1 MESEGNS
8 EKKMSSK
15 PRKGSNIVSLTG
27 AAALLTLAVS
37 LAITAINNRRN
48 SKKKDLPGCNVRVNL
63 SASEILK
70 LADRIIAKSKEVHDA
85 VASVPLDKV
94 TYKNVILPLAELE
107 AQQFPLVQSCVVP
120 KLVSPF
126 DKLRKASAEA
136 EKKIDAQVSS
146 CSKREDVYRVVKAF
160 AAKGEWMGPEAK
172 RYVQCLIRDFERNG
186 LNLTATKTEE
196 VQRLR
201 AQIDELSLQ
210 YVQNLNDDTTSL
222 LFHENE
228 LAGLSTEF
236 LKTLEKMENG
246 MFKVTLKSHHVAVV
260 MELCKVGRTRRTV
273 AMAYGKRC
281 AKVNLSVLED
291 LLLCSIHNTS
301 LAIYAMIEG
310 KLSDQHIHVGVQVRH
325 KFARLLGYSNY
336 ADYALNL
343 RMAKT
348 SSKVDPDA
356 IALRLMRICWLP
368 LSLSSIVL
376 EFLEDISSSLS
387 DLANKELAV
396 LKELKKQE
404 EGELPF
410 GVEDLLYY
418 VKKVEQQEFDMDL
431 GALKQYFPVNLV
443 LSGIF
448 KIFQDLFGLRFEEI
462 ADADVW
468 NGDVRV
474 FSVFDLRSGEL
485 FGYFYLDVFTREGKY
500 GQTCVVAL
508 QNGSVAFSGAR
519 QIPVALLI
527 SQLQK
532 DSSGI
537 PGLLRFSEVVSLF
550 HEFGH
555 VVQHLCNR
563 ASFARFSGLRVDPD
577 FVEIPAQVL
586 ENWCYESFS
595 LKLIS
600 GFHQDITKP
609 IKDEICKSLKRWRYS
624 FSALKLKQEVL
635 YCLFDQIIHSAENV
649 DIVEL
654 FKHLHPKV
662 MLGLPMLEGTNPAS
676 CFPRCAIG
684 YEAACYSRIWSEVFA
699 ADIFTSKF
707 RDGLLNQYAGMQF
720 RDKVLAPGGAKDPVE
735 ILSDFLGRE
744 PSVQTFIDNK
754 IEYSL

>member
-15 PRKGSNIVSLTG
+15 PKKGSNIVPLTG
-27 AAALLTLAVS
+27 AAALLTLAAS
-37 LAITAINNRRN
+37 LVITAINNRRN
-48 SKKKDLPGCNVRVNL
+48 SKKKDLPGCNFRVNL

-94 TYKNVILPLAELE
+94 TYKNVISPLAELE

-120 KLVSPF
+120 KLVSTSY
-126 DKLRKASAEA
+126 KVRKASAEA
-136 EKKIDAQVSS
+136 EKKIDAHVSS
-146 CSKREDVYRVVKAF
+146 CSKREDAYRVVKAF
-160 AAKGEWMGPEAK
+160 AAKGEWMGPEAR

-186 LNLTATKTEE
+186 LNLTATKREE

-201 AQIDELSLQ
+201 AQMDELSFQ
-210 YVQNLNDDTTSL
+210 YVQNLNDDSTSL
-222 LFHENE
+222 LFCENE
-228 LAGLSTEF
+228 LAGLPTQF
-236 LKTLEKMENG
+236 LKTLEKVENG
-246 MFKVTLKSHHVAVV
+246 MFKVTLKSHHVAAVL
-260 MELCKVGRTRRTV
+260 ELCKIGRTRRLV
-273 AMAYGKRC
+273 AMTYGKRC

-291 LLLCSIHNTS
+291 L
-301 LAIYAMIEG
+301 
-310 KLSDQHIHVGVQVRH
+310 VQVRH

-336 ADYALNL
+336 AEYALNL

-348 SSKVDPDA
+348 SSK
-356 IALRLMRICWLP
+356 
-368 LSLSSIVL
+368 VL

-387 DLANKELAV
+387 DLAKRELAV

-404 EGELPF
+404 EGELSF

-418 VKKVEQQEFDMDL
+418 VKNVEQQEFDLDL

-448 KIFQDLFGLRFEEI
+448 KILQDLFRLRFEQI
-462 ADADVW
+462 ADSDVW
-468 NGDVRV
+468 HSDVRV
-474 FSVFDLRSGEL
+474 FSVFDLSSGEL
-485 FGYFYLDVFTREGKY
+485 LGYFYLDMYTREGKY

-508 QNGSVAFSGAR
+508 QNGSVAFNGAR
-519 QIPVALLI
+519 QVPVALLI

-532 DSSGI
+532 DIGGI
-537 PGLLRFSEVVSLF
+537 PSLLRFSEVVSLF

-555 VVQHLCNR
+555 VVQHLCNC

-577 FVEIPAQVL
+577 SVEIPAKVL

-609 IKDEICKSLKRWRYS
+609 IKDEICRSLKRWRYS

-654 FKHLHPKV
+654 FKHLHAKV
-662 MLGLPMLEGTNPAS
+662 STFS
-676 CFPRCAIG
+676 CCCF
-684 YEAACYSRIWSEVFA
+684 
-699 ADIFTSKF
+699 
-707 RDGLLNQYAGMQF
+707 
-720 RDKVLAPGGAKDPVE
+720 VL
-735 ILSDFLGRE
+735 
-744 PSVQTFIDNK
+744 
-754 IEYSL
+754 

>member
-1 MESEGNS
+1 MESEGNG

-15 PRKGSNIVSLTG
+15 PKKGSNIIPLTG

-48 SKKKDLPGCNVRVNL
+48 SKKKDLRGCNFRVNL

-94 TYKNVILPLAELE
+94 TYKNVISPLAELE
-107 AQQFPLVQSCVVP
+107 AQQFPLAQSCVVP
-120 KLVSPF
+120 KLVSTS
-126 DKLRKASAEA
+126 DKVRKASAEA
-136 EKKIDAQVSS
+136 EKKIDAHSSS
-146 CSKREDVYRVVKAF
+146 CSKREDVYLVVKAF
-160 AAKGEWMGPEAK
+160 AAKGEWMGPEA
-172 RYVQCLIRDFERNG
+172 RHYVHCLIRDFERNG
-186 LNLTATKTEE
+186 LNLTATKREE

-201 AQIDELSLQ
+201 AQIDELSFQ
-210 YVQNLNDDTTSL
+210 YVQNLNDDSTYL
-222 LFHENE
+222 LFRENE
-228 LAGLSTEF
+228 LAGVPTEF
-236 LKTLEKMENG
+236 LKTLEEVENG
-246 MFKVTLKSHHVAVV
+246 TFKVTSKSHHVAAVL
-260 MELCKVGRTRRTV
+260 ELCKIGKTRRLV

-281 AKVNLSVLED
+281 ANVNLSIMED
-291 LLLCSIHNTS
+291 L
-301 LAIYAMIEG
+301 
-310 KLSDQHIHVGVQVRH
+310 
-325 KFARLLGYSNY
+325 
-336 ADYALNL
+336 
-343 RMAKT
+343 
-348 SSKVDPDA
+348 
-356 IALRLMRICWLP
+356 
-368 LSLSSIVL
+368 VL
-376 EFLEDISSSLS
+376 EFLEDLSSSLS
-387 DLANKELAV
+387 NLANKELAV

-418 VKKVEQQEFDMDL
+418 VKKVEQQDFDVDF

-462 ADADVW
+462 VDADVW
-468 NGDVRV
+468 HSDVQV
-474 FSVFDLRSGEL
+474 FSVFDLSSGEL
-485 FGYFYLDVFTREGKY
+485 LGYFYLDMYTREGKY
-500 GQTCVVAL
+500 GQTCMVSL
-508 QNGSVAFSGAR
+508 QNGSVEFSGTR

-532 DSSGI
+532 DICGISS
-537 PGLLRFSEVVSLF
+537 LLRFSEVVSLF

-563 ASFARFSGLRVDPD
+563 ASFARLSGLRVDPD

-635 YCLFDQIIHSAENV
+635 CCLFDQIIHSAENV

-707 RDGLLNQYAGMQF
+707 RDGLLNQYVGMQF
-720 RDKVLAPGGAKDPVE
+720 RTKLLLLFTSSEVLAPGGAKDPIE

-744 PSVQTFIDNK
+744 PSIQTFIDNK
-754 IEYSL
+754 

>member
-8 EKKMSSK
+8 EKTLRRSK
-15 PRKGSNIVSLTG
+15 TKKGSNTIPLAG
-27 AAALLTLAVS
+27 GAALLTLAVS
-37 LAITAINNRRN
+37 LAITAINSRRN
-48 SKKKDLPGCNVRVNL
+48 SKRKDLPGRNFRVNL
-63 SASEILK
+63 SAGEILK

-85 VASVPLDKV
+85 VASIPLDKV
-94 TYKNVILPLAELE
+94 TYKNVISPLAELE

-120 KLVSPF
+120 KLVSTS
-126 DKLRKASAEA
+126 DKVRKASAEA
-136 EKKIDAQVSS
+136 EKKIDAHISS

-160 AAKGEWMGPEAK
+160 AAKGEWMGPEA
-172 RYVQCLIRDFERNG
+172 RHYVNCLMRDFERNG
-186 LNLTATKTEE
+186 LNLTTTKREE
-196 VQRLR
+196 IQRLR
-201 AQIDELSLQ
+201 AQIDEISFQ
-210 YVQNLNDDTTSL
+210 YIQNLNDDSSSV

-228 LAGLSTEF
+228 LAGLPAEF
-236 LKTLEKMENG
+236 LKTLEKAENE
-246 MFKVTLKSHHVAVV
+246 MFKVTLKSHHVLPVL
-260 MELCKVGRTRRTV
+260 ELCKIGKTRRLV
-273 AMAYGKRC
+273 AMAYGNRC
-281 AKVNLSVLED
+281 GKVNISVLED
-291 LLLCSIHNTS
+291 L
-301 LAIYAMIEG
+301 
-310 KLSDQHIHVGVQVRH
+310 VQARH

-336 ADYALNL
+336 AEYALSL
-343 RMAKT
+343 RMAMAP
-348 SSKVDPDA
+348 SK
-356 IALRLMRICWLP
+356 
-368 LSLSSIVL
+368 VL

-387 DLANKELAV
+387 DLANKELTM
-396 LKELKKQE
+396 LKQLKKQE

-418 VKKVEQQEFDMDL
+418 VKKVEQQEFDLDL

-448 KIFQDLFGLRFEEI
+448 KISQDLFGLRFEEI
-462 ADADVW
+462 ADAEAW
-468 NGDVRV
+468 HSDVRV
-474 FSVFDLRSGEL
+474 FSVFDLSSGEL
-485 FGYFYLDVFTREGKY
+485 LGYFYLDMYTREGKY

-508 QNGSVAFSGAR
+508 QNGSAALNGAR
-519 QIPVALLI
+519 QVPMALLI

-532 DSSGI
+532 DIGGISS
-537 PGLLRFSEVVSLF
+537 LLRFSEVVSLL

-577 FVEIPAQVL
+577 FVEIPAKVL

-600 GFHQDITKP
+600 GFHEDITKP

-635 YCLFDQIIHSAENV
+635 YCLFDQIIHSAESV

-654 FKHLHPKV
+654 FKDLHPKV
-662 MLGLPMLEGTNPAS
+662 MLGLPMLGGTNPAS

-699 ADIFTSKF
+699 ADIFISKF
-707 RDGLLNQYAGMQF
+707 RDNLLDHHVGMQF
-720 RDKVLAPGGAKDPVE
+720 RTKVLAPGGAKDPVE

-744 PSVQTFIDNK
+744 PSIQTFIDNK
-754 IEYSL
+754 IECSL

>member
-8 EKKMSSK
+8 ERKMNSK
-15 PRKGSNIVSLTG
+15 PKKGSKIVALTG
-27 AAALLTLAVS
+27 AAALLSLAVS

-48 SKKKDLPGCNVRVNL
+48 SKKKALPGCNFRVNL

-70 LADRIIAKSKEVHDA
+70 LTDRIIAKSKEVHDA
-85 VASVPLDKV
+85 VASVPFDKV
-94 TYKNVILPLAELE
+94 TYKNVISPLAELE
-107 AQQFPLVQSCVVP
+107 AQQFPWVQSCVVP
-120 KLVSPF
+120 KLVSTS
-126 DKLRKASAEA
+126 DKVRKASAEA
-136 EKKIDAQVSS
+136 EKKIDNHVSS
-146 CSKREDVYRVVKAF
+146 CSKREDVYLVVKAF
-160 AAKGEWMGPEAK
+160 AAKGEWMGPEAR
-172 RYVQCLIRDFERNG
+172 RYVQCMIKDFERNG
-186 LNLTATKTEE
+186 LNLTATKREE

-201 AQIDELSLQ
+201 AQIDELSFQ
-210 YVQNLNDDTTSL
+210 YVQNLNDDNTFL
-222 LFHENE
+222 LFSDNE
-228 LAGLSTEF
+228 LDGLPTEF
-236 LKTLEKMENG
+236 LKTLEKVENG
-246 MFKVTLKSHHVAVV
+246 MLKVTMKSHHVAAVL
-260 MELCKVGRTRRTV
+260 ELCKIGRTRKLV
-273 AMAYGKRC
+273 AMTYGKRC
-281 AKVNLSVLED
+281 AKVNLSILED
-291 LLLCSIHNTS
+291 L
-301 LAIYAMIEG
+301 
-310 KLSDQHIHVGVQVRH
+310 VQVRH

-336 ADYALNL
+336 AEYVLNL

-348 SSKVDPDA
+348 SSKV
-356 IALRLMRICWLP
+356 
-368 LSLSSIVL
+368 L
-376 EFLEDISSSLS
+376 EFLENISSSLS
-387 DLANKELAV
+387 ELAKEELAV

-410 GVEDLLYY
+410 GVEDLMYY
-418 VKKVEQQEFDMDL
+418 VKNVEQKDFDLDF

-462 ADADVW
+462 ADCDVW
-468 NGDVRV
+468 HSDVRV
-474 FSVFDLRSGEL
+474 FSVFDLSSGEL
-485 FGYFYLDVFTREGKY
+485 LGYFYLDMYTREGKY

-508 QNGSVAFSGAR
+508 QNGSVAFNGAR
-519 QIPVALLI
+519 QVPVALLI

-532 DSSGI
+532 DIGGI
-537 PGLLRFSEVVSLF
+537 PSLLRFSEVVSLL

-563 ASFARFSGLRVDPD
+563 ASFARFSGLRVDSD
-577 FVEIPAQVL
+577 FMEIPAKVL

-609 IKDEICKSLKRWRYS
+609 IDDEICRSLKRWRYS

-635 YCLFDQIIHSAENV
+635 YCLFDQIVHSAENV

-684 YEAACYSRIWSEVFA
+684 YEAACYSGIWSEVFA

-707 RDGLLNQYAGMQF
+707 RDSLLDQSVGMQF
-720 RDKVLAPGGAKDPVE
+720 RTKVLAPGGAKDPVE

-744 PSVQTFIDNK
+744 PSIQTFIDNK
-754 IEYSL
+754 NISL